1 MSRSRLVGIL
11 LCLLSIGG
19 TVLFLW
25 GLATQAYWAI
35 AIPIGAFVV
44 VVMTL
49 LFWVG
54 WTFVMTDTGPAER
67 LPVRPTRPPQR
78 PRQPDPRDR

>member
-1 MSRSRLVGIL
+1 MV
-11 LCLLSIGG
+11 
-19 TVLFLW
+19 FLW
-25 GLATQAYWAI
+25 GLMTQSYWAI
-35 AIPIGAFVV
+35 AIPIGAMIV

-54 WTFVMTDTGPAER
+54 WTFVMTDTSVPIER
-67 LPVRPTRPPQR
+67 LPARPTRLTQR